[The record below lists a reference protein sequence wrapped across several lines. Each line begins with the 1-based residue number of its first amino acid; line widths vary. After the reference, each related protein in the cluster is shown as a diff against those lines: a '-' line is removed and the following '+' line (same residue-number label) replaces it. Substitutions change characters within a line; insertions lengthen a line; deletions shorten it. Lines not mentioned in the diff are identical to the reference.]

1 MKSFFK
7 ILDDIHT
14 AIFREG
20 RRVITDAPGFLIRVV
35 HMIEKLV
42 EYETTKRVLAI
53 VTIVFLCFV
62 SFTKSDHYFA
72 TTDAL
77 PNNFSTLNIIFNNK
91 YDISNIAKSLEK
103 KDLEGIY
110 VTNKEGVVYPKT
122 SVFLGIAGVPAFRFM
137 HHLWD
142 IKKLDTETMILSPY
156 SQYFGKFY
164 ASFLSAVSAAFI
176 YLILRFQKVPHGRS
190 FGLALVYALC
200 TNVFNIAAQSNI
212 QHAISLFLVT
222 GATALF
228 FWKPGNRYTL
238 IATGII
244 IGMSTQIRISNGF
257 YAVFF
262 GIMMHPSFRKI
273 NSVGIKKYLSFVF
286 GFGLGYA
293 ALLFYLKSHT
303 IPNGYQD
310 EIMFSLK
317 ILTPSIF
324 FENVYAL
331 LFSYN
336 YGLFIFSP
344 IFLILISAILLG
356 RKIKKDFA
364 PQAIAAFITI
374 LIFIA
379 FAASWW
385 MWSGGLSL
393 GARLIIEAIPL
404 GILLI
409 AYYYDSFLYIKTFKL
424 QLCILIVISMY
435 FNIITSFS
443 FDKTWHDTYTKP
455 GHESQIRNAWITQP
469 TLLEYM
475 MQHPMYFDEHLKR
488 NRDRLYV
495 EKKWYWWDVQEM
507 KLLEMK
513 KAKIQLLPVP
523 K

>member
-1 MKSFFK
+1 MNSVFR

-20 RRVITDAPGFLIRVV
+20 RKAIADMPGFLLRVV
-35 HMIEKLV
+35 HMIEKLF
-42 EYETTKRVLAI
+42 EYENTKRVLGI
-53 VTIVFLCFV
+53 ITIVFLCFI

-77 PNNFSTLNIIFNNK
+77 PNNISTLNIIFNNQ
-91 YDISNIAKSLEK
+91 YDISNVARSLEK

-110 VTNKEGVVYPKT
+110 VTNNEGVVYPKT
-122 SVFLGIAGVPAFRFM
+122 SVFLGIAGVPAYRFM
-137 HHLWD
+137 HHIWGVE
-142 IKKLDTETMILSPY
+142 KLDNESMILSQY

-164 ASFLSAVSAAFI
+164 ASFLSAVSAAFM
-176 YLILRFQKVPHGRS
+176 YLILRFQKFPHGRS

-222 GATALF
+222 GATTLF
-228 FWKPGNRYTL
+228 FWKPTNRYTL
-238 IATGII
+238 IAAGII

-262 GIMMHPSFRKI
+262 GLMMHPSFRKVNI
-273 NSVGIKKYLSFVF
+273 SQLKEYFNFVL
-286 GFGLGYA
+286 GFALGYA
-293 ALLFYLKSHT
+293 ALLFYLKT
-303 IPNGYQD
+303 NNIPNGYQD
-310 EIMFSLK
+310 EIMFSLE

-324 FENVYAL
+324 FGNVFAL

-344 IFLILISAILLG
+344 IFLILISAILLR
-356 RKIKKDFA
+356 RKIKSGYS
-364 PQAIAAFITI
+364 PQAVAALITI
-374 LIFIA
+374 LIFIS

-404 GILLI
+404 GILLL
-409 AYYYDSFLYIKTFKL
+409 AYYYDSFLTIKSFKF
-424 QLCILIVISMY
+424 QLAILIAISIY
-435 FNIITSFS
+435 FNILTSFS

-455 GHESQIRNAWITQP
+455 GHESQIRNAWLTKP

-475 MQHPMYFDEHLKR
+475 MQHPMYFDEQLTK
-488 NRDRLYV
+488 NRDTMYV
-495 EKKWYWWDVQEM
+495 DKKWYWWDVQEM
-507 KLLEMK
+507 KVLEMK
-513 KAKIQLLPVP
+513 KAKIRILPVP

>member
-1 MKSFFK
+1 MKLLIT

-14 AIFREG
+14 AIFRES
-20 RRVITDAPGFLIRVV
+20 RRAIAGTPGFLLKVV
-35 HMIEKLV
+35 HMIERLA
-42 EYETTKRVLAI
+42 EYEITKRTLAVI
-53 VTIVFLCFV
+53 TITFICFI
-62 SFTKSDHYFA
+62 SFTKSHHYFA

-77 PNNFSTLNIIFNNK
+77 PNNISTLNIIFNK
-91 YDISNIAKSLEK
+91 KFDITNVSKSLEK
-103 KDLEGIY
+103 KDLKGIY
-110 VTNKEGVVYPKT
+110 VTNKEGLVYPKT
-122 SVFLGIAGVPAFRFM
+122 SIFLGIAGVPAFSFM
-137 HHLWD
+137 HHLWG
-142 IKKLDTETMILSPY
+142 IKKLDTETMILSQY

-176 YLILRFQKVPHGRS
+176 YLILRFQKFPHGRS
-190 FGLALVYALC
+190 FFLALVYALC

-228 FWKPGNRYTL
+228 FWKPANRYAL
-238 IATGII
+238 IAAGII

-262 GIMMHPSFRKI
+262 GLIIHPSLRKI
-273 NSVGIKKYLSFVF
+273 NISQLKKYSNFVL
-286 GFGLGYA
+286 GFALGYV
-293 ALLFYLKSHT
+293 ALLFYLKSHN

-324 FENVYAL
+324 LENVFAL

-336 YGLFIFSP
+336 YGLFFFSP
-344 IFLILISAILLG
+344 IFLILISAVLLR
-356 RKIKKDFA
+356 RKIIDGYST
-364 PQAIAAFITI
+364 QAIASFITI
-374 LIFIA
+374 LIFIS

-404 GILLI
+404 GILLL
-409 AYYYDSFLYIKTFKL
+409 AYYYDSFLNIKTFKF
-424 QLCILIVISMY
+424 QLLILIIISIY
-435 FNIITSFS
+435 FNILTSFS

-455 GHESQIRNAWITQP
+455 GHESQISNAWLTKP
-469 TLLEYM
+469 MLLEYM
-475 MQHPMYFDEHLKR
+475 MQHPMYFDEHLKK
-488 NRDRLYV
+488 NRDTLYV
-495 EKKWYWWDVQEM
+495 EKKWYWWDVQEL

-513 KAKIQLLPVP
+513 KAKIQILPIP
-523 K
+523 Q